1 MMQRGDLDT
10 IVSWVP
16 EGGKVLDLGCGDG
29 ELLHRLQAEKQV
41 EGLGIDI
48 DPANIIV
55 AVGKGLRVVQQDM
68 EAGLQNFED
77 SRFDAVIIAYSLQVL
92 ERPHAVLE
100 RIVSIGDQA
109 IVTFPNFGHWRS
121 RLSLMFNGRM
131 PKTKALPY
139 SWFDTPNIH
148 FCTVADFESLCK
160 DLKIV
165 VLERRMSS
173 NIGLLAQLW
182 PNLLQSLQATGS
194 PADETSLSRRLFTL
208 GDNGKRAT
216 VRAI

>member
-68 EAGLQNFED
+68 EEGLQNFED

-100 RIVSIGDQA
+100 RIASIGDQA

-160 DLKIV
+160 DLKIE

-173 NIGLLAQLW
+173 NIGFLAQLW
-182 PNLLQSLQATGS
+182 PNLFAKSASYRIT
-194 PADETSLSRRLFTL
+194 RR
-208 GDNGKRAT
+208 
-216 VRAI
+216 

>member
-1 MMQRGDLDT
+1 MMQRGDIDT

-29 ELLHRLQAEKQV
+29 ELLHRLQAEKRIQ
-41 EGLGIDI
+41 GLGVDI
-48 DPANIIV
+48 DPANIIA
-55 AVGKGLRVVQQDM
+55 AVGKGMCVVQQDM
-68 EAGLQNFED
+68 EDGLQNFEG

-100 RIVSIGDQA
+100 RIVSIGSEA

-121 RLSLMFNGRM
+121 RLSLLLSGRM

-148 FCTVADFESLCK
+148 FCTVADFEALCK
-160 DLKIV
+160 DLNIAV
-165 VLERRMSS
+165 VERRMSS
-173 NIGLLAQLW
+173 GVGLLAELW
-182 PNLLQSLQATGS
+182 PNLFAKSASYRIT
-194 PADETSLSRRLFTL
+194 RR
-208 GDNGKRAT
+208 
-216 VRAI
+216 

>member
-1 MMQRGDLDT
+1 MMQRGDIDT

-29 ELLHRLQAEKQV
+29 ELLHQLQNEKHV
-41 EGLGIDI
+41 EGLGVDI
-48 DPANIIV
+48 DPANIIA
-55 AVGKGLRVVQQDM
+55 AVSKGLCVVQQDM
-68 EAGLQNFED
+68 EDGLRNFAG

-100 RIVSIGDQA
+100 RIVNIGNEA

-121 RLSLMFNGRM
+121 RLSLLLSGRM

-148 FCTVADFESLCK
+148 FCTVADFEALCK
-160 DLKIV
+160 DLNIV
-165 VLERRMSS
+165 VVERRMSS
-173 NIGLLAQLW
+173 RAGLLAQLW
-182 PNLLQSLQATGS
+182 PNLFAKSASYRIT
-194 PADETSLSRRLFTL
+194 RR
-208 GDNGKRAT
+208 
-216 VRAI
+216 